1 MVRGLMSILDVDFL
15 RKVASIRQQK
25 ERGGTAVTAWPG
37 SCGRGPKVFGVD
49 AEIRVIGRVLA
60 HKLPVLLST
69 HYQYILKRCITVYHY
84 RITYDDIMNIYIYT
98 TDICLYIH
106 TQYILIL
113 IALLEISQCKFPFS
127 NGSKSFSFSLS
138 PASHCLRGSGRSD
151 RGEEHFGIPLDPI
164 CSGYSSEFFQ
174 HLQQLVIKIAGGLK
188 CFLFSPRSGDDPIW
202 WAYFSTGLKPTSS
215 NKWCIRSA
223 FF

>member
-1 MVRGLMSILDVDFL
+1 MYGIFTYICHKNQWNVGKLDGTGVDVHIRRRFPTQGRFHPPTKGTGRHRSDGMTWIL
-15 RKVASIRQQK
+15 RSRTKS
-25 ERGGTAVTAWPG
+25 
-37 SCGRGPKVFGVD
+37 FGVD

-84 RITYDDIMNIYIYT
+84 RIHMMILWIYIYIYRHMSVYT
-98 TDICLYIH
+98 H
-106 TQYILIL
+106 TIYTHI

-164 CSGYSSEFFQ
+164 CSGYSSEFF
-174 HLQQLVIKIAGGLK
+174 
-188 CFLFSPRSGDDPIW
+188 
-202 WAYFSTGLKPTSS
+202 STCS
-215 NKWCIRSA
+215 N
-223 FF
+223 